1 MREILKSRRPRPY
14 TLVILLI
21 AVIARMWALRLCTH
35 SGRGSDGFVS
45 AGGDTLDVAIE
56 YSPMALYRYAD
67 TLGGFSYDFLR
78 MIASEAGIPLK
89 FHPVTAYEAAAGRL
103 ADGDYDL
110 LVAAIPVTTHV
121 DTAIFAFTE
130 PVALDRQ
137 VLVQRRDSAG
147 VARESQLDLAGA
159 EVWVVANSPVVNRL
173 RNLSSEIGDT
183 IIVHQDPAY
192 GEEQL
197 LIMTATGDIPCAVV
211 GESTARALAD
221 SFPQL
226 HVSTAV
232 SFTQFQA
239 WMTRRDDQVLRQRLD
254 TLITAAKSTPAY
266 IELRH
271 RYAR

>member
-1 MREILKSRRPRPY
+1 MREILKSKRPRPY
-14 TLVILLI
+14 TLVILLL
-21 AVIARMWALRLCTH
+21 AVIALMWALRLCTH

-78 MIASEAGIPLK
+78 MIASEAGLPLK

-137 VLVQRRDSAG
+137 VLVQRRDSTGA
-147 VARESQLDLAGA
+147 ARESQLDLAGA

-183 IIVHQDPAY
+183 IIVCQDPAY

-211 GESTARALAD
+211 GESTARALSD

-239 WMTRRDDQVLRQRLD
+239 WMTRRDDLALRQRLD
-254 TLITAAKSTPAY
+254 TLITAAKSTPGY